1 MTRLEELSKISNAVL
16 TPHLNFNPMHKSK
29 SVNFAGSQ
37 YGGELTDYEKAF
49 RKRWCERQIK
59 KIGYYGA
66 VLSCG
71 K

>member
-1 MTRLEELSKISNAVL
+1 MNRLDELSKISNAIL
-16 TPHLNFNPMHKSK
+16 TPHLNFNPAHKSK

-37 YGGELTDYEKAF
+37 YGGELTEYEKAF
-49 RKRWCERQIK
+49 RKRWCERQMK